1 MHAFQGGSQQRYGSA
16 QHCAA
21 YLGCAKSWFLE
32 HVAPQLRAVV
42 IGRRRLYS
50 FAEID
55 AWWAREAA
63 AGAPAGG
70 EGTAAVGPRRGGRP
84 RRVV

>member
-16 QHCAA
+16 EHCAA

-32 HVAPQLRAVV
+32 HVAPQLRAVTV
-42 IGRRRLYS
+42 GRRRLYS

-55 AWWAREAA
+55 AWWAKEAA
-63 AGAPAGG
+63 GGGRPGQEAPSA
-70 EGTAAVGPRRGGRP
+70 GPRRGGRP